1 MALSSHWTTQQS
13 SQKQT
18 SNYRYNLDR
27 ERGILLP
34 ESMGFVDGFD
44 AAGHPQRVN
53 LETISNFYHN
63 PANILAVDRLA
74 LPEMNRIQPFFP
86 FQRIMAKEI
95 AKRQFLWIQMMRG
108 GSKTSSVARIVLDYC
123 LQNAGVPAIFTGPSF
138 KQALMLLDEV
148 IKIIQTEQ
156 KNENSSLSLLAEL
169 RGDPKRNALDAIV
182 NLQNG
187 SSLRAL
193 PMGDGTKI
201 RGYRGG
207 LIVVDETYL
216 TTEEMYESHIKPFG
230 SVQQGG
236 MPSKIIHTTTSSYQ
250 DCFAYKRMM
259 QIVSEV
265 KAGNP
270 AYGFLDFN
278 LQDLVSCGFPLDKL
292 SWQDAKK
299 HGNPT
304 TFAMT
309 YFNIWP
315 RSTSRW
321 YSQTIV
327 DYAISEQ
334 HAIGVEL
341 ERTSE
346 NVPYVGVIDLAASD
360 KGDATSMT
368 VFKFVDNK
376 LHLVWAFSGRGLGPS
391 DRAWLV
397 HETDRK
403 FNLQTIVYDA
413 HGAIGVD
420 LRSDLAKKELLVKG
434 VLHKVTPLVHHD
446 ANNLSGK
453 HKMIPVAVNDSA
465 VKKAL
470 IGPRDGTS
478 IRGEAGL
485 KNILHTKLRD
495 LLTEG
500 SILGCSRVTP
510 IEEGAEW
517 HYTGSEHE
525 VLDTVREAFGQ
536 LSGIGLARDK
546 NGNQVYTQDGQLV
559 FETRAGMHDDGA
571 MCIVY
576 AAISLLRLQ
585 GYGSEPGRSNPQ
597 NKPMHLD
604 GYGIID
610 PNEVDPNKQIIRIA

>member
-1 MALSSHWTTQQS
+1 MALSSHWTSQKS
-13 SQKQT
+13 SQTQT
-18 SNYRYNLDR
+18 SSYKYNLDPK
-27 ERGILLP
+27 RGILLP

-44 AAGHPQRVN
+44 TLGRPQRVN
-53 LETISNFYHN
+53 LETIAEFYHN
-63 PANILAVDRLA
+63 DILAIDRLA
-74 LPEMNRIQPFFP
+74 LPEMNRMQPLFP
-86 FQRIMAKEI
+86 FQRIIGQEI
-95 AKRQFLWIQMMRG
+95 ARRQFLWIQMMRG
-108 GSKTSSVARIVLDYC
+108 GSKTSTVARMVLNYC
-123 LQNAGVPAIFTGPSF
+123 LQNANVPAIFTGPSF

-148 IKIIQTEQ
+148 IKIIGLEG
-156 KNENSSLSLLAEL
+156 KNENSLISLNTEL

-182 NLQNG
+182 NFQNG
-187 SSLRAL
+187 SSIRAL
-193 PMGDGTKI
+193 PMGDGSKI

-207 LIVVDETYL
+207 LIVVDEAYL
-216 TTEEMYESHIKPFG
+216 ITEEMYESHIKPFG

-250 DCFAYKRMM
+250 DTFAYRRMM
-259 QIVSEV
+259 QIASEV

-278 LQDLVSCGFPLDKL
+278 LQDLVACGFPLDKL

-309 YFNIWP
+309 YFNVWP
-315 RSTSRW
+315 RSNSRW
-321 YSQTIV
+321 YSQTIL
-327 DYAISEQ
+327 DYALSEQ
-334 HAIGVEL
+334 HAIAVEL
-341 ERTSE
+341 ERKTE
-346 NVPYVGVIDLAASD
+346 NAPYVAVIDLAASE
-360 KGDATSMT
+360 KGDATSA
-368 VFKFVDNK
+368 VVYKFVDNK
-376 LHLVWAFSGRGLGPS
+376 LTAVWAHSERGLGPS

-397 HETDRK
+397 HEIDRK
-403 FNLQTIVYDA
+403 FNCQNIIYDA

-465 VKKAL
+465 VQKAL

-485 KNILHTKLRD
+485 KNLLHTKLRD

-500 SILGCSRVTP
+500 SIIGPSVASYP
-510 IEEGAEW
+510 ESGAEW
-517 HYTGSEHE
+517 RYDGSEHE
-525 VLDTVREAFGQ
+525 VLDVIREAFGQ
-536 LSGIGLARDK
+536 LSGIGLAKDK

-576 AAISLLRLQ
+576 AVIALKRLQ
-585 GYGSEPGRSNPQ
+585 GYGMEPSRSNPQ
-597 NKPMHLD
+597 AGPLRIE
-604 GYGIID
+604 GYGIVDTSVAD
-610 PNEVDPNKQIIRIA
+610 PHTQRITIA